1 MWQTPNLWSK
11 SGGGENFDRTAWLW
25 LGDKAMA
32 TDGVKRGVV
41 SSQKQLAM
49 SS

>member
-1 MWQTPNLWSK
+1 MRRVANSESWSK

-32 TDGVKRGVV
+32 AAESEKVNYEVMRLV
-41 SSQKQLAM
+41 S
-49 SS
+49 

>member
-1 MWQTPNLWSK
+1 MRRVANSESWSK

-32 TDGVKRGVV
+32 ADEVNGALLAVR
-41 SSQKQLAM
+41 SS
-49 SS
+49 